1 MDVGTASIAINKLMG
16 IVSVVAGGKTPESIS
31 GALSNNPFNANQD
44 LNKQLNLAKL
54 NSLFRVN
61 GNMITLQQDVIVE
74 PLLIISESAFDSPM
88 CDKICNMMLDTFAN
102 HYVSSFQTLQNIYGL
117 DAHTIITVL
126 GTDNGFSKLKGIAI
140 DKAINYAA
148 NALIETL
155 AKESGLSNTYD
166 DLLALMPENEEEVNN
181 ESAFNNT
188 MDSYLPNGKRVR
200 MVGASTQPAAVK
212 SAKEGI
218 IGVMPLERQ
227 IVISIKAN
235 VATTSRH
242 NPSNVAGRLKEKE
255 DRDEV
260 NEMYPEIKIPVTIKA
275 RLLKVTTE
283 NIAQVSEPHK
293 KFNMLTTWL
302 DYKSG
307 MKPLMDYLLQTDAVK
322 KYKKGLL
329 KGNEFLKIINERKLS
344 AYSKVA
350 STSVVGFELNYTLLA
365 ITNRDKQMLDRYLD
379 LNIFKEEDKNDF
391 MQSIYSL
398 MGVVLDDNSEM
409 ATFLTPIVRGINSV
423 TYRELKN
430 VGGKKDVDVTELLGV
445 LVKSKMLG

>member
-126 GTDNGFSKLKGIAI
+126 GTDNGFSKLKGVAI

-166 DLLALMPENEEEVNN
+166 DLLALMPENEEVVNN

-188 MDSYLPNGKRVR
+188 MDS
-200 MVGASTQPAAVK
+200 
-212 SAKEGI
+212 
-218 IGVMPLERQ
+218 
-227 IVISIKAN
+227 
-235 VATTSRH
+235 
-242 NPSNVAGRLKEKE
+242 
-255 DRDEV
+255 
-260 NEMYPEIKIPVTIKA
+260 
-275 RLLKVTTE
+275 
-283 NIAQVSEPHK
+283 
-293 KFNMLTTWL
+293 
-302 DYKSG
+302 
-307 MKPLMDYLLQTDAVK
+307 
-322 KYKKGLL
+322 
-329 KGNEFLKIINERKLS
+329 
-344 AYSKVA
+344 
-350 STSVVGFELNYTLLA
+350 
-365 ITNRDKQMLDRYLD
+365 
-379 LNIFKEEDKNDF
+379 
-391 MQSIYSL
+391 
-398 MGVVLDDNSEM
+398 
-409 ATFLTPIVRGINSV
+409 
-423 TYRELKN
+423 
-430 VGGKKDVDVTELLGV
+430 
-445 LVKSKMLG
+445 

>member
-126 GTDNGFSKLKGIAI
+126 GTDNGFSKLKGVAI

-200 MVGASTQPAAVK
+200 MVGATTQPAAVK
-212 SAKEGI
+212 SATEGI

-227 IVISIKAN
+227 IMISIKAN
-235 VATTSRH
+235 VATTS
-242 NPSNVAGRLKEKE
+242 NDPSGIISPAVKN
-255 DRDEV
+255 DRDKV